1 MNKGY
6 ETRMKVTKLE
16 ERYKISMKIC
26 ETTKRKFFFRFA
38 KQLET
43 FYFVFSEMIET
54 RRNSDLFRT
63 VLYFAKLKKYET
75 VKPSENANCMLKT

>member
-1 MNKGY
+1 
-6 ETRMKVTKLE
+6 
-16 ERYKISMKIC
+16 
-26 ETTKRKFFFRFA
+26 
-38 KQLET
+38 
-43 FYFVFSEMIET
+43 MIET